1 MMELVLNR
9 IETSV
14 DGTIGRLVLPDG
26 EELATM
32 EPPWRENRRGL
43 SCLPPGEYSCIWRQS
58 PRYGRC
64 YWLQDTQ
71 PRTFVLI
78 HSGNLG
84 GDTERG
90 LKTHTKG
97 CILPGLRAGRLGGQ
111 RAVLASKAAV
121 RRLYEALGG
130 VEFVLTIDG
139 GTEE

>member
-1 MMELVLNR
+1 MRLLLRRV
-9 IETSV
+9 ETSAE
-14 DGTIGRLVLPDG
+14 GTVGNLALPDG
-26 EELATM
+26 GALATM
-32 EPPWRENRRGL
+32 EPPWRDNRRGL
-43 SCLPPGEYSCIWRQS
+43 SCLPPGDYPCVWRQS

-64 YWLQDTQ
+64 YWLQDTA

-121 RRLYEALGG
+121 RRLCEALDGA
-130 VEFVLTIDG
+130 EFLLRI
-139 GTEE
+139 EA